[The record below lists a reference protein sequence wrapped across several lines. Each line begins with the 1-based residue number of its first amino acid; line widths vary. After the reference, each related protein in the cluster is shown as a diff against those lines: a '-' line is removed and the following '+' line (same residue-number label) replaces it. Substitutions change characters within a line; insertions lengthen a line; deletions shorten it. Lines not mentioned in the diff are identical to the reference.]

1 MRRLATRDDVQEIFS
16 ICMHDKVSPF
26 LVFDPMPLESFRTVC
41 DDMLKGGDFFV
52 HEVSGE
58 VSGQAVGRV
67 GGFYKAWRLPG
78 RAHHVARLESLAVH
92 PRLQGNGIA
101 RTMVLDAVDH
111 LRAAGVRRVD
121 LLVESDNS
129 RALHLFTKLG
139 FEIEGTLRDSY
150 KRASEAQYVD
160 AYLMA
165 LMLP

>member
-26 LVFDPMPLESFRTVC
+26 LVFDPMPLESFRVVC
-41 DDMLKGGDFFV
+41 DDLLKGGDFFV
-52 HEVSGE
+52 YEVPGE
-58 VSGQAVGRV
+58 VAGGV

-101 RTMVLDAVDH
+101 RTMVLDALDH

-160 AYLMA
+160 SYLMA
-165 LMLP
+165 RMLP